1 VFNRFLL
8 LIILSVNSV
17 FATDTTT
24 NSLRW
29 LTQMQESIKI
39 LNYQGTVVFLK
50 NNTLDSMKYFHA
62 ADKGVEQEHLLSLN
76 SPVREILRNADKVSC
91 LFKDLKKIEIN
102 HLPTNHSFI
111 INLPKDF
118 NKQTAYYDFELGEQA
133 QVAMLPTQVILV
145 KPKDEFRYARKIWI
159 DKHHFLPLKSEVYD
173 PSGVIIEQVMFTEL
187 KIKKSLPFANVNLN
201 STHLKVKHIHQTGL
215 QAIEKAVFVINNI
228 PQGFKEVFFIQM
240 QMHGSK
246 QSVKHLLLSDGFSS
260 VSIYQEAQD
269 ETVPLEIQSAGSVN
283 SLVKRIGKFQFV
295 IMGDVPVKTIQF
307 IANGISLKTKIL
319 HFPANTL
326 KNTKK

>member
-1 VFNRFLL
+1 
-8 LIILSVNSV
+8 
-17 FATDTTT
+17 
-24 NSLRW
+24 
-29 LTQMQESIKI
+29 MQESIKT

-62 ADKGVEQEHLLSLN
+62 ANKGIEQEHLLSLN
-76 SPVREILRNADKVSC
+76 SPIREILRNADKVSC

-102 HLPTNHSFI
+102 HLPTHRSFI

-133 QVAMLPTQVILV
+133 QVALLPTQVILV

-159 DKHHFLPLKSEVYD
+159 DKHHYLPLKTEVYD
-173 PSGVIIEQVMFTEL
+173 PTGVIIEQVMFTTL
-187 KIKKSLPFANVNLN
+187 KIKKSLPFASVNLN

-246 QSVKHLLLSDGFSS
+246 QSVEHLLLSDGFSS
-260 VSIYQEAQD
+260 ISIYQEAQD
-269 ETVPLEIQSAGSVN
+269 DTVPLEIQSAGSVN
-283 SLVKRIGKFQFV
+283 SLVKKIGKLQFV
-295 IMGDVPVKTIQF
+295 VMGDVPVKTIQF
-307 IANGISLKTKIL
+307 IANGISLK
-319 HFPANTL
+319 NTL
-326 KNTKK
+326 KK

>member
-1 VFNRFLL
+1 MLNRFLL
-8 LIILSVNSV
+8 LLILSVNNV
-17 FATDTTT
+17 LATDTTT
-24 NSLRW
+24 NSLHW
-29 LTQMQESIKI
+29 LTQMQASIKT

-62 ADKGVEQEHLLSLN
+62 ANEGIEQEHLLSLN
-76 SPVREILRNADKVSC
+76 SPVREILRNADNVSC

-102 HLPTNHSFI
+102 HLPTHRSFI
-111 INLPKDF
+111 INLPKNF

-159 DKHHFLPLKSEVYD
+159 DKHHKLPLKTEVYD

-187 KIKKSLPFANVNLN
+187 KVKKSLPFASLNLN
-201 STHLKVKHIHQTGL
+201 AAHLKIKHIHQADL
-215 QAIEKAVFVINNI
+215 QALEKAIFTVNNV

-246 QSVKHLLLSDGFSS
+246 QSVEHLLLSDGFSS
-260 VSIYQEAQD
+260 VSIYQETQD
-269 ETVPLEIQSAGSVN
+269 KTIPLEIQSAGSVN
-283 SLVKRIGKFQFV
+283 SLVKRIGNFQFV
-295 IMGDVPVKTIQF
+295 VMGDVPVKTIQF
-307 IANGISLKTKIL
+307 IVDGISLKDR
-319 HFPANTL
+319 
-326 KNTKK
+326 